1 MLRSLN
7 NKVIFAIILVT
18 LLGAFLTA
26 FTVFLTVQYQLSQKY
41 TVEKQATIESLSLSL
56 ADDLLSGDYEQIDQ
70 TLQSAL
76 IYENIDS
83 ITVFNQDG
91 NSVVSISEEDDDTNL
106 ELSKHT
112 LSADGELVGSFEVGF
127 SDSYIDDLVRRTVI
141 ALSIVVIGFLI
152 LVGLAFFIF
161 MRYSVLQPIRTFAF
175 TVNRINMENLST
187 RIGINSQ
194 DEIGLLATAFNNMTE
209 NLEKSQADLK
219 QSYDELEEKVELRT
233 RGERRRAEQL
243 RTINEVGRRISS
255 FLSLDELLPY
265 VVNSL
270 RDTFHYYNVNIFLV
284 NDAGSIELS
293 AGAGGYE
300 SEIPTGFSINFGQG
314 IVGTAA
320 QNEEFVAVADV
331 SIDSRYIASEQLPNT
346 RSELSVPIKL
356 GTEML
361 GVLDVQSE
369 EINAFDEIDI
379 FTVQTIGDQLAVAIQ
394 NARYYLETR
403 ELAVITERNRLARE
417 IHDTLAQGFTGI
429 ILQLEAAEQT
439 MGIDNSSSQEHLDS
453 AKRLAKESLNE
464 ARRSVWALRPQLL
477 ENLTFIDALRK
488 EAESFGSDNNIKVT
502 IDTSIEKQNI
512 NPDAE
517 NALLRIFQ
525 EALNNIRKHA
535 SANNIEVRLTND
547 EDNYIL
553 SVSDDGIGFD
563 SSEDISKGFGLISM
577 RERAKL
583 LGGSFEISSEKGLG
597 TRVVV
602 KIPAWGR
609 S

>member
-7 NKVIFAIILVT
+7 NKIIFSIILVT

-26 FTVFLTVQYQLSQKY
+26 FTVILTVQYQLSQKY

-56 ADDLLSGDYEQIDQ
+56 SEDMFSRDYEQVER
-70 TLQSAL
+70 TVKSAL
-76 IYENIDS
+76 VYENIAS
-83 ITVFNQDG
+83 LTVFDQNG
-91 NSVVSISEEDDDTNL
+91 NVVNSLSEFNDNIDL

-112 LSADGELVGSFEVGF
+112 LSMDGKAVGAFEVGF
-127 SDSYIDDLVRRTVI
+127 SDRYIDDLIQRTVI
-141 ALSIVVIGFLI
+141 VLSIVVVGFLI
-152 LVGLAFFIF
+152 LIGLAFFIF
-161 MRYSVLQPIRTFAF
+161 MRYSVLQPIRTFSSA
-175 TVNRINMENLST
+175 VNRIDMDNLST
-187 RIGINSQ
+187 RIRINSQ
-194 DEIGLLATAFNNMTE
+194 DEIGLLATAFNDMAE

-243 RTINEVGRRISS
+243 RTINEVGRRISM

-284 NDAGSIELS
+284 KDTGSVELS
-293 AGAGGYE
+293 AGTGGYE
-300 SEIPTGFSINFGQG
+300 KEIPTGFSITFGQG

-320 QNEEFVAVADV
+320 QNEEFVVVADV
-331 SIDSRYIASEQLPNT
+331 STDSRYIASEELPNT
-346 RSELSVPIKL
+346 CSELSVPIKL
-356 GTEML
+356 GTEIL
-361 GVLDVQSE
+361 GVLDIQSD

-403 ELAVITERNRLARE
+403 ELAIITERNRLARE

-439 MGIDNSSSQEHLDS
+439 LGEDNSSSQEHLDT

-477 ENLTFIDALRK
+477 ENLTFIDALRT
-488 EAESFGSDNNIKVT
+488 EAESFGNENNVKVDFYT
-502 IDTSIEKQNI
+502 TFKERNI

-535 SANNIEVRLTND
+535 RANNVEVRFTRYESNFVLIIN
-547 EDNYIL
+547 
-553 SVSDDGIGFD
+553 DDGIGFD
-563 SSEDISKGFGLISM
+563 STEDKSSGFGLISM
-577 RERAKL
+577 RERVKL
-583 LGGSFEISSEKGLG
+583 LGGSLEISSEKDRG
-597 TRVVV
+597 TRLLV
-602 KIPAWGR
+602 KIPVREGA
-609 S
+609 

>member
-41 TVEKQATIESLSLSL
+41 TVEKQATIESLSLTL

-91 NSVVSISEEDDDTNL
+91 NSVSSISEEDDDTNL

-314 IVGTAA
+314 IVGTVA

-577 RERAKL
+577 RERTKL

>member
-26 FTVFLTVQYQLSQKY
+26 FTVILTVKYQLSQKY

-56 ADDLLSGDYEQIDQ
+56 ADDLFSGDYEQIDQ

-76 IYENIDS
+76 VYENIDS

-91 NSVVSISEEDDDTNL
+91 NSVSSISEEDNDTNL

-112 LSADGELVGSFEVGF
+112 LSVDGESVGAFEVGF
-127 SDSYIDDLVRRTVI
+127 SDRYIDDLVRRTVI
-141 ALSIVVIGFLI
+141 ALSIVVVGFLI

-161 MRYSVLQPIRTFAF
+161 MRYSVLQPIRTFAS

-209 NLEKSQADLK
+209 NLQKSQADLK

-284 NDAGSIELS
+284 KDAGSIELS

-314 IVGTAA
+314 IVGTVA
-320 QNEEFVAVADV
+320 QNEDFVAVADV

-439 MGIDNSSSQEHLDS
+439 MGKDNSSSQEHLDS

-477 ENLTFIDALRK
+477 ENLTFIDALRT
-488 EAESFGSDNNIKVT
+488 EAESFGNDNNIKVT
-502 IDTSIEKQNI
+502 IDTSIEKKDI

-517 NALLRIFQ
+517 NALFRIFQ

-535 SANNIEVRLTND
+535 GANNIDVRLTHD

-553 SVSDDGIGFD
+553 SVRDDGIGFD
-563 SSEDISKGFGLISM
+563 STQDLSKGFGLISM

-583 LGGSFEISSEKGLG
+583 LGGSFDISSEKGRG

-602 KIPAWGR
+602 KIPA
-609 S
+609 